1 MARITVEDCLEHVE
15 NRFALVHLASCRVR
29 QLDRGSKRLFD
40 SKNKDVVHALREI
53 AEGLI
58 KVHRVAEEPV
68 QDAPVKTD
76 APAA

>member
-29 QLDRGSKRLFD
+29 QLDRGSRRLFD

-58 KVHRVAEEPV
+58 KVNRVADEPV
-68 QDAPVKTD
+68 QDVAVKTPS
-76 APAA
+76 AVA